1 MCPNTDKQYI
11 EQVKSGDNRAF
22 TNLYNKYYK
31 SIRLVIL
38 NIVKNDDIA
47 DDLISVVF
55 IKAWEKINSYVD
67 HLSFGLWLKKI
78 AVNTAIDY
86 IRHLK
91 NEANDHYVDSDDSFI
106 ELVSPDSDPESQ
118 MLHKENLVKMQE
130 AFKLLSSSYQEIINM
145 AYVENLTYQQM
156 ADKLEM
162 PLGTL
167 KSNLHKAKAKL
178 RKIFFTIHK
187 N

>member
-1 MCPNTDKQYI
+1 MNEDEQFI
-11 EQVKSGDNRAF
+11 EQVKNGDNRAF

-31 SIRLVIL
+31 PIRLVIL

-47 DDLISVVF
+47 DDLISTVF
-55 IKAWEKINSYVD
+55 IKAWEKINTYVD

-86 IRHLK
+86 IRRGK
-91 NEANDHYVDSDDSFI
+91 NEADNHYVDSDDNFI
-106 ELVSPDSDPESQ
+106 ELVSLDSDPEYQ
-118 MLHKENLVKMQE
+118 MLHKEDLKKLQE
-130 AFKLLSSSYQEIINM
+130 AFNLLSTAYQEIITM
-145 AYVENLTYQQM
+145 FYVENLTYQQI
-156 ADKLEM
+156 ADKLEIPM
-162 PLGTL
+162 GTL